1 MTFDSRRGGRT
12 VEGELAVFAM
22 EEGIHVYRA
31 AVRGLLG
38 GGSPPTAG
46 REVGHCLLQE
56 AAWWGG
62 FPPSPLECGW
72 EHSPQ
77 VRLGGF
83 IPSCSPECGMRTEQV
98 VKQAWDAGDME
109 IIDPVHPLCLNP
121 LFRNGGRKLLASAQ
135 MEMESSFLA
144 LHTRAWS
151 YQSLWAV
158 GGTLQFCGCPESQ
171 EWATLPVVT
180 VTLQSFAK
188 PQRRRLHFF
197 PGLQLY
203 SEPPDSK
210 LSCALREWA
219 QILLGVSL
227 IVTVLGQ
234 GTWGC

>member
-62 FPPSPLECGW
+62 FPPGPLECGW

-109 IIDPVHPLCLNP
+109 IIDPVHKSTVSKWGKEALSLCTD
-121 LFRNGGRKLLASAQ
+121 GDG
-135 MEMESSFLA
+135 E
-144 LHTRAWS
+144 
-151 YQSLWAV
+151 
-158 GGTLQFCGCPESQ
+158 
-171 EWATLPVVT
+171 
-180 VTLQSFAK
+180 
-188 PQRRRLHFF
+188 FF
-197 PGLQLY
+197 PGPPHQSLELPVPLGCWRDTPVLWLSRVPGVGNSSCGDSDFAIFCQA
-203 SEPPDSK
+203 SEKETAFFSRAP
-210 LSCALREWA
+210 
-219 QILLGVSL
+219 V
-227 IVTVLGQ
+227 VF
-234 GTWGC
+234 